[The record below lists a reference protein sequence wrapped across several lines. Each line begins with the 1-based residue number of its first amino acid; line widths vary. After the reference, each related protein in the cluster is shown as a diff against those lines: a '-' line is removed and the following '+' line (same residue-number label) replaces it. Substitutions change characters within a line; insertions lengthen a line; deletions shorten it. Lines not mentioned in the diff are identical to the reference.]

1 VFHKWKGKN
10 TLLEANYLELVC
22 CSEPSLVSAQ
32 KVVAT
37 WAGVSHLL
45 HAVHTT
51 GDAGARPESYETE
64 KSPNNPGDNA
74 GL

>member
-1 VFHKWKGKN
+1 MVGRLPVSGF
-10 TLLEANYLELVC
+10 LELVC
-22 CSEPSLVSAQ
+22 CSETSLVSAQ
-32 KVVAT
+32 KVVAAR
-37 WAGVSHLL
+37 AGVSHLL

-64 KSPNNPGDNA
+64 KPPNNPGDNT

>member
-1 VFHKWKGKN
+1 VVCRLPISGF
-10 TLLEANYLELVC
+10 LELVC
-22 CSEPSLVSAQ
+22 CSETPLVSAQ
-32 KVVAT
+32 KVFAA

-51 GDAGARPESYETE
+51 WDARARPESYEAE
-64 KSPNNPGDNA
+64 KPSNNPGDYA